1 MDENQVKKAIRGDA
15 SSRIKGFLYQ
25 FMIALDHCFDLGP
38 NESLYV
44 ETYGDLAI
52 REDGEDDSSKHPMSM
67 EIKMY
72 DESDKLGAV
81 HHNFLNTLYNWSEES
96 FHYEVYKKLALF
108 TTQSVN
114 ETDVLFGWNGKS
126 VDERYKLVYDTYSRY
141 IAEKSVYLKE
151 ERKNHPNEKHK
162 SIETNIEQMSAI
174 LCSVKKDTG
183 DNNEDASKER
193 LKSILERIE
202 ILEKQDDYMSYYENQ
217 LLAKRAYWDSDRN
230 IIFINALLGFIIS
243 PKVLNSK
250 WQISYDEFRTQLN
263 GWSKKMSGQ
272 KMVFP
277 SIEVADNPDVDNDAL
292 FLKKL
297 KDIDWNDTRT
307 AIRDFAI
314 ASKFIEEETAV
325 TVVNSSFNKYK
336 EDLMDLYIE
345 VKGVVGMPTGTDV
358 NAESRSF
365 VNKVFHESRSVKMD
379 IYEETDHKFA
389 RGVYHSLANE
399 PDNDLVWKLK

>member
-52 REDGEDDSSKHPMSM
+52 REDGEDSNSIHPMSM

-72 DESDKLGAV
+72 AENDKLGIV

-96 FHYEVYKKLALF
+96 FHFEDYKRLILF
-108 TTQSVN
+108 TTQSVGEN
-114 ETDVLFGWNGKS
+114 DVLYEWNSKGIE
-126 VDERYKLVYDTYSRY
+126 DRYKLVYDIYNRY
-141 IAEKSVYLKE
+141 IVEKSAYLDVEKT
-151 ERKNHPNEKHK
+151 NHPNVKHK
-162 SIETNIEQMSAI
+162 IIETNIEQMSAI
-174 LCSVKKDTG
+174 LWSVQNDSG
-183 DNNEDASKER
+183 ENDQNASKNR
-193 LKSILERIE
+193 LKSILERVE
-202 ILEKQDDYMSYYENQ
+202 ILEKQEDYMSFYENH
-217 LLAKRAYWDSDRN
+217 LLAKRAYWDPDRN
-230 IIFINALLGFIIS
+230 TIFINALLGFIIS
-243 PKVLNSK
+243 PRILNSN
-250 WQISYDEFRTQLN
+250 WQISYEEFRKQLN
-263 GWSKKMSGQ
+263 GWSTKMSGQ

-277 SIEVADNPDVDNDAL
+277 SIEVAENPNVDKDAL

-307 AIRDFAI
+307 AIRDFAK

-336 EDLMDLYIE
+336 EDLMDLYSE
-345 VKGVVGMPTGTDV
+345 VKGMIGVPTGTDV

-365 VNKVFHESRSVKMD
+365 VNRVFLESKSIKMD

-399 PDNDLVWKLK
+399 PDNDLIWKLQ